1 VVFLFA
7 RYFVSH
13 ELILYSGRLDKLLYV
28 PLPNAEERACILN
41 ALAGRIKLA
50 PDVDLN
56 EIGRC
61 HRANGY
67 SGADCAALLREAGLA
82 VLKENLASPV
92 DERQGHISARHFE
105 YAFHHVLPSVSSKDQ
120 ARYDRIRDR
129 MARARTRAGGV
140 ADPPLETI
148 KEEDGPAEDVPI
160 TS

>member
-1 VVFLFA
+1 MSSL
-7 RYFVSH
+7 H
-13 ELILYSGRLDKLLYV
+13 
-28 PLPNAEERACILN
+28 
-41 ALAGRIKLA
+41 
-50 PDVDLN
+50 
-56 EIGRC
+56 
-61 HRANGY
+61 GY

-92 DERQGHISARHFE
+92 DERQVYISARHFE

-148 KEEDGPAEDVPI
+148 KEEVGPAEDVPM